1 MPSGMHGG
9 GGGGSHFGGGGAS
22 GGHHYSSG
30 GGYHGGGGF
39 HWFFPATFML
49 FGRRHHISSE
59 RQPLFSLVSFFL
71 IITIFAA
78 IISGLL
84 WWSSGDKIETIKVD
98 YEYYQDMI
106 EHAENNPQYVKEA
119 IVVSHM
125 YNENCGKW
133 YYTYQIEKDEI
144 DGFGDSGYLSGYTYS
159 IYTRQEILDIPVDT
173 IVQVAVD
180 SETVRKTTDSV
191 PLDHKNIPLER
202 IGEYAESTQTFKI
215 SKIVCIVSI
224 SGLII
229 LIVLLIVMVA
239 KSRENEEVPAD
250 TIPSQQAPR
259 ERETTPSLAKCPYC
273 GARLGKNDIHCPDCG
288 ASIK

>member
-39 HWFFPATFML
+39 HWFFPATFIL

-84 WWSSGDKIETIKVD
+84 WWSSSSQIEKIKVD
-98 YEYYQDMI
+98 YAYYQHMI

-119 IVVSHM
+119 TVVSHM
-125 YNENCGKW
+125 YNEDCGKW
-133 YYTYQIEKDEI
+133 YYVYHIAKDEY
-144 DGFGDSGYLSGYTYS
+144 GFGETNYLRGYTYS
-159 IYTRQEILDIPVDT
+159 IYTEEEILDIPVDS
-173 IVQVAVD
+173 IVEVAVD
-180 SETVRKTTDSV
+180 SFKVTKDTDSI
-191 PLDHKNIPLER
+191 PLDYKGIPLER
-202 IGEYAESTQTFKI
+202 DGEYVTNTSTFKT

-224 SGLII
+224 SGLVI

-259 ERETTPSLAKCPYC
+259 ERETNPSLAKCPYC